1 MPARK
6 APRKARK
13 ASKAS
18 KPSKSSRGARPAPRK
33 AAARKASKVDGAQPD
48 FPMRTVTGQLVVEP
62 ASDAIAW
69 YTKVF
74 GAKELI
80 RQPLPNGRIM
90 HAMLQLGD
98 TAFMVADP
106 FGGSAPKE
114 LNGAFLHVY
123 HKDAQ
128 RMWDRA
134 LANGATATLP
144 LEPQFWGDTYG
155 QLRDPFGQLW
165 SLSWKAYLTEAQK
178 QRLQAQMM
186 GQMANA
192 P

>member
-1 MPARK
+1 MPPRK
-6 APRKARK
+6 LPRKAT
-13 ASKAS
+13 KAS

-33 AAARKASKVDGAQPD
+33 AAARKAEGSQPD
-48 FPMRTVTGQLVVEP
+48 VPMRNVTGQLVVEP

-69 YTKVF
+69 YKKVF

-80 RQPLPNGRIM
+80 RQPGPDGRIM
-90 HAMLQLGD
+90 HATMQLGD

-106 FGGSAPKE
+106 FGGSAPSQ
-114 LNGAFLHVY
+114 LNGAFLHIY

-165 SLSWKAYLTEAQK
+165 SLSWKANLTQAQK
-178 QRLQAQMM
+178 QKLQAQTMK
-186 GQMANA
+186 QMATA